1 MISAR
6 QENILTLS
14 ARLGIVSQEA
24 DELVDQKLRIIT
36 DDRPEHA
43 TLGRIVYQVLSR
55 TFTDVRCED
64 EYRKQDNA
72 LLIAIG
78 QNLDTFGM
86 KSCTALIRPEG
97 VIFDA
102 AATENS
108 THVRIPFA
116 LLLIAGCYLA
126 SNCIRKL
133 IPGIADGQAPV
144 KAILWDELFP
154 AIGNSLSKIIDIGN
168 TTLVGAGA
176 IGNGFIWALSGLNLR
191 GRLSIIDPDPVS
203 DGNINRN
210 VLNHPPDIKRLKVDV
225 LNNYIKIHCP
235 DIQVTAV
242 PTRFE
247 DYARECGSNLR
258 IDKMITGVD
267 SRRMRRKLQAYCPKQ
282 VFDASTNGL
291 SDIIYHYHGYPLT
304 GACLA
309 CTHAEK
315 PDEAAREKH
324 IADVLGVHIDDVRQ
338 GFISEIAARNIARR
352 NQQVNWMQIVGD
364 SYDSLFKE
372 LCASGKLPVDNTET
386 LEPAL
391 APFCFVSVL
400 AGAVLAMEF
409 LSHCIGQVSHD
420 YNFWRTN
427 PWISPRGQLKM
438 RKSKIDNCEFCG
450 EQTLLQA
457 LNLIWGENID
467 HKAI

>member
-1 MISAR
+1 MISAK
-6 QENILTLS
+6 QENILTLA

-24 DELVDQKLRIIT
+24 DKLVDQKLRIIT

-43 TLGRIVYQVLSR
+43 TLGRIVYQLLSR
-55 TFTDVRCED
+55 TFTDVRCEY
-64 EYRKQDNA
+64 EYQLQNDA

-78 QNLDTFGM
+78 QNLDTSGM
-86 KSCTALIRPEG
+86 KSCTALLRPEG

-102 AATENS
+102 VTTENS
-108 THVRIPFA
+108 NPVKIPFA

-144 KAILWDELFP
+144 KTILWDELFP
-154 AIGNSLSKIIDIGN
+154 TIGNSLSEIIDIGN

-176 IGNGFIWALSGLNLR
+176 IGNGFIWALSDLNLR

-225 LNNYIKIHCP
+225 LKSYIKIHCP
-235 DIQVTAV
+235 KIKVTAI

-247 DYARECGSNLR
+247 DYAKECGSNLR
-258 IDKMITGVD
+258 IDKMITAVD

-291 SDIIYHYHGYPLT
+291 SDIIYHYHGFPLT

-309 CTHAEK
+309 CIHAEK
-315 PDEAAREKH
+315 PDETAREKH
-324 IADVLGVHIDDVRQ
+324 IANVLGVHIDDVRQ
-338 GFISEIAARNIARR
+338 GFISEIAARNITRR
-352 NQQVNWMQIVGD
+352 NQQINWMQIVGD

-372 LCASGKLPVDNTET
+372 LCASGKLPIDSTGT
-386 LEPAL
+386 LEPTL

-400 AGAVLAMEF
+400 AGTVLAMEF

-420 YNFWRTN
+420 YNFWRIN

-438 RKSKIDNCEFCG
+438 WKNKIDNCEFCG
-450 EQTLLQA
+450 DQTLLQA